1 MQTSAGET
9 EGEGDFLTQVGK
21 FAGDNAATIIGL
33 LGGGGLGAL
42 YGNYVSKEKPN
53 ESAEDRQKRRLK
65 NILLGGVGGAIAG
78 GGIGFG
84 LDGLVS
90 GMTGGQ
96 EDYNINGRTI
106 ASMAAGGGILGG
118 VGALRGKA
126 PGPSVIKT
134 LGYLLRGKKGAAKA
148 LVGALGHKAAYIGGA
163 SALGAGAGLALDNA
177 KPLLGELFN

>member
-1 MQTSAGET
+1 MQTSAGDK

-21 FAGDNAATIIGL
+21 FAEDNAATIIGL

-65 NILLGGVGGAIAG
+65 NILLGGVGGAVAG

-90 GMTGGQ
+90 GMTGSPD
-96 EDYNINGRTI
+96 DYNINGRTI
-106 ASMAAGGGILGG
+106 ASTAAGGGILGG
-118 VGALRGKA
+118 VGVLRGKA

-134 LGYLLRGKKGAAKA
+134 LGYLMGGRNGAAKA
-148 LVGALGHKAAYIGGA
+148 LFNAVGQKALYVGGA
-163 SALGAGAGLALDNA
+163 SALGAGAGALFENV
-177 KPLLGELFN
+177 KPLWRDLFN

>member
-1 MQTSAGET
+1 METSTGDK

-53 ESAEDRQKRRLK
+53 ESAEERQKRRLK
-65 NILLGGVGGAIAG
+65 NILLGGVGGAVAG

-90 GMTGGQ
+90 GLTGGQ
-96 EDYNINGRTI
+96 EESNFNGRTI
-106 ASMAAGGGILGG
+106 ASMAAIGGLMGG
-118 VGALRGKA
+118 VGALRGAA
-126 PGPSVIKT
+126 PGPKVIKT
-134 LGYLLRGKKGAAKA
+134 LGHLLRGKKGAAKA
-148 LVGALGHKAAYIGGA
+148 LASALGQKALYIGGA
-163 SALGAGAGLALDNA
+163 SALGAGAGAVIDNA
-177 KPLLGELFN
+177 KPLFELFN